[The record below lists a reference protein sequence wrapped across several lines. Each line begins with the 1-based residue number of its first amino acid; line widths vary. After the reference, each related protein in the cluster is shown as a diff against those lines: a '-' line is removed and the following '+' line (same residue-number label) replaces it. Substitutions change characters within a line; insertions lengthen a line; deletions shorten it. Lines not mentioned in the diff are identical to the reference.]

1 MFSQSAAA
9 SPFAQSR
16 ASPRRGCPAA
26 THLPAAA
33 PARFEADLAEEIDF
47 HREIKERDLARQGVP
62 ASQAAA
68 AARRALGSAA
78 LAQDRS
84 RDVWVWPW
92 LDGIR
97 YDLRLAFRGLRRD
110 RAFTVAA
117 IAMLALALGLNVSAF
132 TIVRAML
139 FRGFPLV
146 KQNDRLVYLQER
158 YPSNVC
164 CISYPDFED
173 WRAQAQTFD
182 GLAYVGARDIS
193 FRDRDGRPLDT
204 VAFTVSANTFGLLGV
219 APVLGRDFTPA
230 DEDAGAAPVVILNY
244 RFWESRFGKDA
255 NVVGSIVHV
264 SGEPATV
271 IGIMPE
277 RFDFP
282 TREDLWMP
290 LTQTPQLWQRG
301 LTPRGFTAV
310 GRLRDGVTP
319 QEARAEIETITAVSK
334 RTIRRPIAI

>member
-1 MFSQSAAA
+1 
-9 SPFAQSR
+9 
-16 ASPRRGCPAA
+16 
-26 THLPAAA
+26 
-33 PARFEADLAEEIDF
+33 
-47 HREIKERDLARQGVP
+47 
-62 ASQAAA
+62 
-68 AARRALGSAA
+68 
-78 LAQDRS
+78 
-84 RDVWVWPW
+84 
-92 LDGIR
+92 
-97 YDLRLAFRGLRRD
+97 
-110 RAFTVAA
+110 
-117 IAMLALALGLNVSAF
+117 
-132 TIVRAML
+132 ML

-319 QEARAEIETITAVSK
+319 QEARAEIETINRRLEADHPATNRNLIPTVVAHWQMTSGAYARIIWGSVWAGACFVLLVACANLANLVLV
-334 RTIRRPIAI
+334 RTLGRWREFSTRMALGAGQGRMARQVLLETLSLPAPPACLAGGSPAGP